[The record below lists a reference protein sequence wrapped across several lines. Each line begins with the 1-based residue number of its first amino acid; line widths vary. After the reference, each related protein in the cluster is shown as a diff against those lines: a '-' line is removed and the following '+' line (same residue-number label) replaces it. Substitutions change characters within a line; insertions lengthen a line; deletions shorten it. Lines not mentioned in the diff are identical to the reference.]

1 MYIRKRYFAE
11 RYLGFLARS
20 REVSFKLRCITLA
33 SIRDVFVTHLLRVSI
48 FMCEDCAERS
58 RERERERER
67 EERHEPWEMRVS
79 VIAAIVE
86 EGFPRVRGRYL
97 ERASTINSAFHSVDA
112 ARFICTQ
119 KFPGVCD
126 ISDLHVQTRR
136 FN

>member
-1 MYIRKRYFAE
+1 
-11 RYLGFLARS
+11 
-20 REVSFKLRCITLA
+20 
-33 SIRDVFVTHLLRVSI
+33 
-48 FMCEDCAERS
+48 
-58 RERERERER
+58 
-67 EERHEPWEMRVS
+67 MRFSLV
-79 VIAAIVE
+79 AAIVE
-86 EGFPRVRGRYL
+86 EEGFPRARGRYL